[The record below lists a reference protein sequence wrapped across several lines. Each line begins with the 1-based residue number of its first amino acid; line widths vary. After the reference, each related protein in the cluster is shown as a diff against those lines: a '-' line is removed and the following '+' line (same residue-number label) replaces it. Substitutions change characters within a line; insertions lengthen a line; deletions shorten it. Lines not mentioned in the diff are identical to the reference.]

1 MRTISR
7 KKEGWPTC
15 VKYWL
20 QFIDSGLVSWWS
32 HGVLG
37 ALLCTYC
44 APLASA
50 PGRSAASGEPLAA
63 LTGLQMFS
71 SIEFALWAASSI
83 VRFWWIIA
91 RRVGRTPFRDWW
103 FVLLGLAV
111 VRALVGLTAR
121 DRGVGGLRISRP
133 RLNIGGRA
141 GQPNLFVVGRSGL
154 LGCGFRQCGNS
165 DSHLNSL
172 PSSPILQEAE
182 RFSGSHAIRTA
193 SRLND
198 GTSPGIDFDGQDVV
212 NMLALPPAERP
223 NT

>member
-1 MRTISR
+1 MIGKTIGKTVGKTRVRRRGRGARRGAFWVSGESCGLVPAVVGIGDSSR
-7 KKEGWPTC
+7 DTGFVGLGRRLQGLGRGRLRFFAEKGGWPTC

-133 RLNIGGRA
+133 RLNIGGRVGSQICLWSGGA
-141 GQPNLFVVGRSGL
+141 G
-154 LGCGFRQCGNS
+154 C
-165 DSHLNSL
+165 
-172 PSSPILQEAE
+172 
-182 RFSGSHAIRTA
+182 
-193 SRLND
+193 
-198 GTSPGIDFDGQDVV
+198 
-212 NMLALPPAERP
+212 
-223 NT
+223 